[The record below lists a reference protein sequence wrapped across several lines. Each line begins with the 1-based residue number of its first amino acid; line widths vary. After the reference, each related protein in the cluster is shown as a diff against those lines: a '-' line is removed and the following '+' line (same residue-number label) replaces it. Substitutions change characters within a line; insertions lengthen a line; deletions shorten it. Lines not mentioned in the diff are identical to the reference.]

1 MNNKLSLKK
10 IAVKLCKKAPKPIGI
25 MGYGKEAL
33 VENLAK
39 ASSNLKKTAYINFTK
54 MENYELK
61 DYASMVISNGNL
73 GIVNISL
80 GDDMGN
86 LINSLEFKNLFEN
99 LKKDYDL
106 ILVNETEDESLSYL
120 MAGYDE
126 EKLYLVKEGKTKRNE
141 FQRLKDEFERL
152 TCPIKGVV
160 YYI

>member
-10 IAVKLCKKAPKPIGI
+10 IAVKLCKKAPKTIGI
-25 MGYGKEAL
+25 MGYGENTHA
-33 VENLAK
+33 ENLAK

-54 MENYELK
+54 MENYGLK
-61 DYASMVISNGNL
+61 EYSSMVISNGNL

-80 GDDMGN
+80 DDDMGN